1 MMKTKKTQRVRNKKR
16 RTGKKSHVFSIVTV
30 ICLTLFLSLNFYF
43 VKIKS
48 INKFS
53 PLPIPQLSRIYLP
66 DLLIIPEIETSV
78 LGAQDINPVD
88 FINDINLE
96 RSKVGSP
103 NLRINEKMMKAAQM
117 RAETILKYQ
126 NFSHYDPFENLILAT
141 VLPKVNYH
149 FTYATENIGMGGV
162 SAEDFVGGFMH
173 STMHR
178 ENLLNPTLLDT
189 GAAVVT
195 GPYKQYYVNIMVQ
208 LFAIPGGRDE
218 YLGYSKKEKEK
229 YKKLLADAQFQLN
242 PIYWAINK
250 FINPHEFTPEKKR
263 QLEKQKILLAEV
275 YLQMK
280 DDKPLTNQNVAKIM
294 EFNETLN

>member
-1 MMKTKKTQRVRNKKR
+1 MKTKKTQRVRNKKR

-149 FTYATENIGMGGV
+149 FT
-162 SAEDFVGGFMH
+162 
-173 STMHR
+173 
-178 ENLLNPTLLDT
+178 
-189 GAAVVT
+189 
-195 GPYKQYYVNIMVQ
+195 
-208 LFAIPGGRDE
+208 
-218 YLGYSKKEKEK
+218 
-229 YKKLLADAQFQLN
+229 
-242 PIYWAINK
+242 
-250 FINPHEFTPEKKR
+250 
-263 QLEKQKILLAEV
+263 
-275 YLQMK
+275 
-280 DDKPLTNQNVAKIM
+280 
-294 EFNETLN
+294 